1 MSDCRRKYSVL
12 GIADIPCAL
21 PCDAQEFVR
30 FLTDI
35 NFFGGNVDPW
45 KGLWGDWGFRGV
57 AALPEVR
64 AGNALGGGA
73 FDHVGCHRR
82 KIPFGN
88 SVS

>member
-12 GIADIPCAL
+12 GIADNPCAL
-21 PCDAQEFVR
+21 PFKAQEFVR

-45 KGLWGDWGFRGV
+45 KGAVGI
-57 AALPEVR
+57 
-64 AGNALGGGA
+64 GA
-73 FDHVGCHRR
+73 FGGVPRSQGSVQVTRSGAERSLTLGVRR